1 MALPPLNVLSVK
13 IPVSDLSVSRPWYA
27 QVFGLREEMEW
38 PDADGVVRGVAFAG
52 LGQVTLA
59 LREHSEAAAATDGFG
74 FVNVL
79 VPHENDL
86 PACAAH
92 LDALTIA
99 HTPVISGARGRLI
112 GFHDPDGHELS
123 FYAETHPEGVRAD
136 AVRGVR
142 PVSSAAADTA
152 PPRAPASDA
161 ATAEATQ

>member
-1 MALPPLNVLSVK
+1 MAIPPLNVLSVK

-38 PDADGVVRGVAFAG
+38 PDADGVVRGVAFSG

-59 LREHSEAAAATDGFG
+59 LREHPEAAAATDRFG
-74 FVNVL
+74 FINVQVL
-79 VPHENDL
+79 HESDL
-86 PACAAH
+86 AECAAH

-142 PVSSAAADTA
+142 PVSSTAADTA

>member
-1 MALPPLNVLSVK
+1 
-13 IPVSDLSVSRPWYA
+13 
-27 QVFGLREEMEW
+27 MEW
-38 PDADGVVRGVAFAG
+38 PDADGVVRGVAFSG

-59 LREHSEAAAATDGFG
+59 LREHPEAAAATDRFG
-74 FVNVL
+74 FVNVR

-99 HTPVISGARGRLI
+99 HTPVISAARGRLI

-123 FYAETHPEGVRAD
+123 FYAETHGEGVRAD

-142 PVSSAAADTA
+142 AASPGAPDSA
-152 PPRAPASDA
+152 PS
-161 ATAEATQ
+161 ATLRSGEAT